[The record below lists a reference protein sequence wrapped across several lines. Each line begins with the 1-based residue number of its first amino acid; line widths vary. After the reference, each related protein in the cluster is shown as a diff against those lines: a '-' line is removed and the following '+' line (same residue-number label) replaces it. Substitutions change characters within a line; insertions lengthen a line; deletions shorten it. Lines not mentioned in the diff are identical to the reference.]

1 MRLIAPPTVTLELAY
16 LSESADEDDVRTAA
30 QTALRSLAS
39 KWGIQPVNLVP
50 VGHGI
55 VDAIAAKIRARDL
68 LPDEE
73 THDALILAES
83 AVLGCSMLLTS
94 DAHLRAVDHPHPLAA
109 AERLT
114 RRLADHCQ
122 AARDCAEIS
131 PLTRGLSVV
140 CAWSHG
146 FYPMPCAASPVSSS
160 ISFASSSASL
170 SILAR
175 IPNLR
180 N

>member
-94 DAHLRAVDHPHPLAA
+94 DAHLRAVDHP
-109 AERLT
+109 T
-114 RRLADHCQ
+114 RSLLLNA
-122 AARDCAEIS
+122 
-131 PLTRGLSVV
+131 
-140 CAWSHG
+140 SH
-146 FYPMPCAASPVSSS
+146 AASPIIAKPRETVRK
-160 ISFASSSASL
+160 FP
-170 SILAR
+170 R
-175 IPNLR
+175 
-180 N
+180 

>member
-1 MRLIAPPTVTLELAY
+1 MLVAVDTNVPLDLAQGVADVMDALAIIRECIAGARRIAPPTVALELAR
-16 LSESADEDDVRTAA
+16 LSEFADEADVRAAA

-39 KWGIQPVNLVP
+39 KWAIQPVNLVP

-94 DAHLRAVDHPHPLAA
+94 DAHLRAVDH
-109 AERLT
+109 
-114 RRLADHCQ
+114 
-122 AARDCAEIS
+122 
-131 PLTRGLSVV
+131 
-140 CAWSHG
+140 
-146 FYPMPCAASPVSSS
+146 
-160 ISFASSSASL
+160 ASL
-170 SILAR
+170 SLVLNASHVTSPVIATPR
-175 IPNLR
+175 EIVR
-180 N
+180 KFCR